1 MIEKF
6 PGLVDAI
13 KHGIIKIRE
22 SFARPCCKKIL
33 NHVQR
38 SGVNVDMD
46 DFKIVLDLMIVNNI
60 ITRKVTKKESFY
72 VNDSNDIDEC
82 TVNNDEDD
90 GGHFNNSNISEDVTK
105 SFHETLLNNVQTQIK
120 SQFNELSHNLTN

>member
-1 MIEKF
+1 MDTMIEKF

-46 DFKIVLDLMIVNNI
+46 DFKIVLGLMIVNNI
-60 ITRKVTKKESFY
+60 ITRKVTKKGESFY
-72 VNDSNDIDEC
+72 VNNPLMI
-82 TVNNDEDD
+82 
-90 GGHFNNSNISEDVTK
+90 
-105 SFHETLLNNVQTQIK
+105 LMNV
-120 SQFNELSHNLTN
+120 LSTMMRTMAAILIILI